1 MISAGMIFVA
11 VAGNAD
17 YVRSTSAG
25 GGGGASG
32 SMGQVPHR
40 QIAHRQIAHQQIG
53 GGWRALPPSFWLLLA
68 LAAGLRIAV
77 FDLYATHHPDEAL
90 QYVEQ
95 AHRLVFGYGV
105 VPWEFRYD
113 IRSWLIPLLV
123 AGPMQLGAWIDPH
136 GAGYL
141 IVPRVIIAMIN
152 FSPVIAA
159 WYLGARVSRQ
169 HAIVAMAVTALWVE
183 SVYFS
188 VQLLSESM
196 AVACFLPA
204 AAMLRTGALGPRMRT
219 IVLAGMLLA
228 FAGLLRFPCVP
239 AIGVF
244 AALTAGR
251 DRRMWQGLLI
261 GAIPV
266 IVGGGVIDLA
276 MGQLPYQ
283 WILNNYRMNIDSGW
297 MARFGGMGPW
307 VYLAEMGRHLPVV
320 SALIATASLFA
331 GRRFR
336 PLLIAAWVNILIHQ
350 MIGHKEW
357 RFLWLSIQI
366 LLILAAIGAVNLTRI
381 SLFGRRLRRPR
392 GWVTTGV
399 LLVLFGGAS
408 MAIAAGPYF
417 RHEWRRD
424 GGPSR
429 LAARAV
435 RDPGVCGLAVN
446 REQNTDFGYGFVHRP
461 IPLIL
466 LAKVALPS
474 LSQPGATAE
483 GFNAMLIND
492 GLGAPTGFVSRRD
505 CAGAGKNR
513 VCLYTRPGGCR
524 TNATS
529 RRFEYQTVLVRS
541 QL

>member
-1 MISAGMIFVA
+1 MIRAGMIFVA
-11 VAGNAD
+11 GAGIAD
-17 YVRSTSAG
+17 YARGTSAG
-25 GGGGASG
+25 ADGGASG

-40 QIAHRQIAHQQIG
+40 QIG
-53 GGWRALPPSFWLLLA
+53 GGWRALPPSFWVLLA
-68 LAAGLRIAV
+68 LAAGLRIAA

-141 IVPRVIIAMIN
+141 IVPRGIIAMAN

-204 AAMLRTGALGPRMRT
+204 AAMLWTGALRQQMRFRM

-228 FAGLLRFPCVP
+228 IAGLLRFPYVP

-266 IVGGGVIDLA
+266 IVGGGAIDLA

-283 WILNNYRMNIDSGW
+283 WVLNNYRMNIDSGW

-307 VYLAEMGRHLPVV
+307 VYVAEMGRHLPVV
-320 SALIATASLFA
+320 SALIVTAALFA
-331 GRRFR
+331 GRRFG
-336 PLLIAAWVNILIHQ
+336 PLLIAAWVNILVHQ

-357 RFLWLSIQI
+357 RFLWMSIQI
-366 LLILAAIGAVNLTRI
+366 LLVLAAIGAVNLTRM
-381 SLFGRRLRRPR
+381 SLFGQRLKRPR
-392 GWVTTGV
+392 GWATTGV

-408 MAIAAGPYF
+408 MATAAGSYF
-417 RHEWRRD
+417 RHEWRND

-435 RDPGVCGLAVN
+435 RDPAVCGLAVN
-446 REQNTDFGYGFVHRP
+446 REQNIDFGYGFVHRP

-466 LAKVALPS
+466 LDKVALPS
-474 LSQPGATAE
+474 LSQPGATAA

-492 GLGAPTGFVSRRD
+492 GVTPPAEFGSRHD
-505 CAGAGKNR
+505 CAGAGKDR
-513 VCLYTRPGGCR
+513 VCLYTRPGGCSA
-524 TNATS
+524 NATS
-529 RRFEYQTVLVRS
+529 RRFEYQAVLDRVM
-541 QL
+541 L